1 MIVFSVLDRLV
12 DDFDGGS
19 GQGDATAPG
28 RREQV
33 RRDPRQ
39 RHNVVTKGEF
49 ERYRASVRR
58 DLEWLLNTRKIAEP
72 LPDGLKE
79 VERSVYCY
87 GLPDFS
93 QLNLHPGRSEGDQ
106 TRLAGIIAR
115 AIELFE
121 PRILDV
127 RVTVAGRPATTLDV
141 GFQVSGRLKMKPRPE
156 PVVYDTTLDV
166 IQGKYAVEVPGERR
180 A

>member
-12 DDFDGGS
+12 GDPNGATGPGFVKPKQKDD
-19 GQGDATAPG
+19 
-28 RREQV
+28 
-33 RRDPRQ
+33 
-39 RHNVVTKGEF
+39 VVTKGEF

-58 DLEWLLNTRKIAEP
+58 DLEWLLNTRKIAVP
-72 LPDGLKE
+72 LPEGLKE

-93 QLNLHPGRSEGDQ
+93 RLNLQSGRSEGDQ

-127 RVTVAGRPATTLDV
+127 RVTVDSRPALSQDV
-141 GFQVSGRLKMKPRPE
+141 RFQVSGRLKMKPRPE
-156 PVVYDTTLDV
+156 PVFYDTTLDV
-166 IQGKYAVEVPGERR
+166 TRGEYAVEVPGEGR

>member
-1 MIVFSVLDRLV
+1 MIVFSVLNRLV
-12 DDFDGGS
+12 EDFEGTGN
-19 GQGDATAPG
+19 GLPYH
-28 RREQV
+28 
-33 RRDPRQ
+33 PRQ
-39 RHNVVTKGEF
+39 RENIVTKGEF

-58 DLEWLLNTRKIAEP
+58 DLEWLLNTRKIAESV
-72 LPDGLKE
+72 PDGLKE

-106 TRLAGIIAR
+106 AQLAGIITR
-115 AIELFE
+115 VIELFE

-127 RVTVAGRPATTLDV
+127 RVTVDRRPSSDQNV
-141 GFQVSGRLKMKPRPE
+141 HFQVSGRLKMKPRPE
-156 PVVYDTTLDV
+156 PVFYDTTLDV
-166 IQGKYAVEVPGERR
+166 TRGEYAVEIPGEGR

>member
-1 MIVFSVLDRLV
+1 MIVLSVLNRLV
-12 DDFDGGS
+12 DDS
-19 GQGDATAPG
+19 LAEVESATAPE
-28 RREQV
+28 RRGYLSRNPAQ
-33 RRDPRQ
+33 RD
-39 RHNVVTKGEF
+39 NIVTKRDF

-58 DLEWLLNTRKIAEP
+58 DLEWLLNTRKTAEP

-106 TRLAGIIAR
+106 SRLAGIIAR
-115 AIELFE
+115 VIELFE

-127 RVTVAGRPATTLDV
+127 RVTVDSRPASV
-141 GFQVSGRLKMKPRPE
+141 QNVRFQVSGRLKMKPRPE
-156 PVVYDTTLDV
+156 PVFYDTTLDV
-166 IQGKYAVEVPGERR
+166 TRGEYAVEVPGEGS